1 MRPSGAA
8 LQLDPSHRSRST
20 FSGAL
25 LGLAALG
32 LLAACASPEASRGRG
47 MGPGADVGNRSRV
60 DLHGGSEIYYGTPVV
75 VSAPK
80 GTTASGK

>member
-20 FSGAL
+20 FSCTL
-25 LGLAALG
+25 LSLAALG

-47 MGPGADVGNRSRV
+47 MGPGADVGNRGRV